1 MTYDPQLPEVPKV
14 PIWNRDRFAIA
25 QKHLAI
31 SDIYNVYDP
40 ETETPILYVKREKFK
55 AHAHIHVY
63 TDKKRQNEILFL
75 KDCTWFSFNARFEV
89 FDPIVNFKVGEV
101 KRKALASLVRPRWII
116 RDANGHK
123 MGEAYQDSLVKAFF
137 NLFLRFMKL
146 DFHIKIA
153 GEKVGKFVRKWS
165 IRDKYLLDL
174 SNDPK
179 KLFDRRLA
187 LALGIILDTEEN
199 R

>member
-1 MTYDPQLPEVPKV
+1 MSATLQEMGPSGIS
-14 PIWNRDRFAIA
+14 IWNRDKFAIS

-31 SDIYNVYDP
+31 GNTYTVFDPDTNV
-40 ETETPILYVKREKFK
+40 PILYVKRDFFK

-63 TDKKRQNEILFL
+63 LDKEKTKEILYI
-75 KDCTWFSFNARFEV
+75 KDCSWLRFRARLEV
-89 FDPIVNFKVGEV
+89 YDVIANFKVGEL
-101 KRKALASLVRPRWII
+101 KRKGLSSLIRPRWII
-116 RDANGHK
+116 RDANGLK
-123 MGEAYQDSLVKAFF
+123 IGTAYQDSLLKA
-137 NLFLRFMKL
+137 LLRFKL

-153 GEKVGKFVRKWS
+153 GQKVGKFVRKWS

-174 SNDPK
+174 SGDPK

-187 LALGIILDTEEN
+187 LALGIVLDTEEG